1 MIVNFRTFDGK
12 TLWKFS
18 NLLQFFLTETMETSN
33 TAVEGSPIK
42 FDHLLLIWIAI
53 LALIVACLV
62 FLLWKATQKS
72 KILYR

>member
-1 MIVNFRTFDGK
+1 MGILCGSFQICCN
-12 TLWKFS
+12 
-18 NLLQFFLTETMETSN
+18 FFLTETMETSN